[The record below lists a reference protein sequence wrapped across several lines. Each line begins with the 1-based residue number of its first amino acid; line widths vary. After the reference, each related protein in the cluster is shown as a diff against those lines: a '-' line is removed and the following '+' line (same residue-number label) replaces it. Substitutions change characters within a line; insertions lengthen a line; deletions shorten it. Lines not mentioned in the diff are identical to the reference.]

1 MTLSSES
8 TLKGCLKATRQT
20 SLLVLTVI
28 SVSGCATISD
38 ITSLES
44 VKPWQRGTLA
54 GDEMQLVGDSLQQSV
69 DDHIYFSKEASTG
82 GSSVQGGGCGCN

>member
-1 MTLSSES
+1 MISSSEILLKRCQS
-8 TLKGCLKATRQT
+8 ALRCMSFALLSLTL
-20 SLLVLTVI
+20 LT
-28 SVSGCATISD
+28 GCATLND
-38 ITSLES
+38 MTTVEE

-54 GDEMQLVGDSLQQSV
+54 RDDMQLVNDTLQQSV